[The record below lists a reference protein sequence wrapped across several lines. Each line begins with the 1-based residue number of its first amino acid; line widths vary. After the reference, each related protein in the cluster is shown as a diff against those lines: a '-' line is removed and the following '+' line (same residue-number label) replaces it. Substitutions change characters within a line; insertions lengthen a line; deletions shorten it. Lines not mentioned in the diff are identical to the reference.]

1 MNETKT
7 LAAGDAFKVYI
18 PPALEKTKKKISLVI
33 SDVDATLIT
42 PEHKITARAAKAVRE
57 LRKRGIAFTMASS
70 RPPRG
75 LHDFAKELNLTEPFA
90 AFNGGLIQKPNG
102 ETLLSYTV
110 RREICQRAFE
120 ITERFGI
127 NLWIYCDHDWHV
139 DRITP
144 FVEREQNTLGFKAV
158 VENDLREIFGAAAKL
173 VIVGDPALVA
183 LAEPVALAEF
193 GSEVSASKSKPRYL
207 DITAKEAHKGTA
219 LAHLAGVLGIPTAEI
234 AVIGDGLNDISMFEH
249 AGFSIAMGQASD
261 PVKRAAS
268 VVAKPNTEEGF
279 AGAMEKFILEG
290 KI

>member
-1 MNETKT
+1 M
-7 LAAGDAFKVYI
+7 
-18 PPALEKTKKKISLVI
+18 KISLVI

-42 PEHKITARAAKAVRE
+42 PEHKITGRAAQAVRD
-57 LRKRGIAFTMASS
+57 LRRLGIAFTMASS

-75 LHDFAKELNLTEPFA
+75 LDAFAEQLNLTEPFA

-110 RREICQRAFE
+110 RREICERAFE

-127 NLWIYCDHDWHV
+127 ELWIYCGHDWHV

-144 FVEREQNTLGFKAV
+144 FVEREQKTLGFKAIL
-158 VENDLREIFGAAAKL
+158 ENDLTKAFGAASKL

-183 LAEPVALAEF
+183 RAEPVALAEF
-193 GSEVSASKSKPRYL
+193 GAEVSATKSKPRYL

-219 LAHLAGVLGIPTAEI
+219 LSHLAGVLGIPTAEI

-249 AGFSIAMGQASD
+249 AGFSIAMGQSA
-261 PVKRAAS
+261 PEVKRSADA
-268 VVAKPNTEEGF
+268 VTFANTEEGF
-279 AGAMEKFILEG
+279 ARAVEDFILP
-290 KI
+290 